1 MNKIILKYELDLNF
15 LLIAINCPL
24 KDYRLCFFIN
34 RRTSLNLRKDD
45 DYEVWQFANTFHYF
59 SKYSDISSSEETE
72 VYLIGNKG
80 LNGTFLIPEMKV
92 VDYFILIKSFI
103 DEEDI
108 KSLLEALNKIDD
120 VVVASEINIDKLK
133 SKENLVF

>member
-15 LLIAINCPL
+15 LLIAINSPL
-24 KDYRLCFFIN
+24 KDYRLCFYIN
-34 RRTSLNLRKDD
+34 RTTSLNLKKDED
-45 DYEVWQFANTFHYF
+45 HEVWQSTNSFRYF

-72 VYLIGNKG
+72 TYLIANKG
-80 LNGTFLIPEMKV
+80 LNGGFLVPEMKV

-103 DEEDI
+103 DEEDL
-108 KSLLEALNKIDD
+108 KTLLDGLNKIDD
-120 VVVASEINIDKLK
+120 VVVASEIDIDKLK